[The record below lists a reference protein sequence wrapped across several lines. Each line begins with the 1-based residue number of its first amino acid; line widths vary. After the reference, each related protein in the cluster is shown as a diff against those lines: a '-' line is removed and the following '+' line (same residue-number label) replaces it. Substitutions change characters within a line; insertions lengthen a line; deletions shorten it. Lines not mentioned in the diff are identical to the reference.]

1 MTTLEQQIQ
10 EKQNVAAGKLTE
22 AKGIVREQWGNVSN
36 NDMTRLAGKK
46 DQVVGRLQS
55 TYSNSWASQNKGLV
69 LLAAAAIGAAIAYL
83 FTRSNGE
90 PNPQTS

>member
-22 AKGIVREQWGNVSN
+22 AKGIVREQWGNLSN
-36 NDMTRLAGKK
+36 DNVTRLAGKK

-55 TYSNSWASQNKGLV
+55 NYSNSWASQHKGLV
-69 LLAAAAIGAAIAYL
+69 LLALAAVGAAVAYV
-83 FTRSNGE
+83 FTRSSSD
-90 PNPQTS
+90 PSPQTS